1 MSNSNKP
8 STAEIVSSIWV
19 GSMYIYGCYKLG
31 EAIRE
36 AIGKAVVKK
45 AKKDKQADKVT
56 TEE

>member
-19 GSMYIYGCYKLG
+19 GSMYVYGCYKLG
-31 EAIRE
+31 E

-45 AKKDKQADKVT
+45 AKKDKQADEVT